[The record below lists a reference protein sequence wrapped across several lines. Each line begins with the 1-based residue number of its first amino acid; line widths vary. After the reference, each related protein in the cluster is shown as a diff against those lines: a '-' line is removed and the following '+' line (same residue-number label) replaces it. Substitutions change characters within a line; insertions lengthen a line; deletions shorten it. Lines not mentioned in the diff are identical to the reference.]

1 MDGSRLMSRLSKT
14 RVVHGNPQ
22 RLPCAHVLTAGGVHL
37 RVLEHFRNMVR
48 SAMLPH
54 AEFLTDMFLV
64 EDGSE
69 GGITV
74 TFLAALD
81 ILRDG
86 RANMCETRRVKS
98 YAGCPGAQAILAFE
112 AGRLSALLG
121 PNDRIIVFTDND
133 VLRNELEPL
142 GLRFIMPVV
151 FEAHENWWA
160 LRERGLLHPVRED
173 DGPALE
179 PPEQESGMGADPT
192 PTPEAPAPTPE
203 VMPAV
208 PPPEAASVPSLAPPP
223 MEVTPSVTPTVPPP
237 DAASVPMST
246 PPSTEVTLTAAPP
259 EAASIPPPAPPPTE
273 VTPMVPPPE
282 AASVPPLAPPPT
294 VTPSVPPLEAA
305 SVPPPAPPM
314 EATPTTVDI
323 SAPPVDT
330 PLLDFPSP
338 PPVAAPV
345 AVLSSQP
352 PPSIIDAP
360 VIMPAQYT
368 DLPPVPRPQ
377 ERSAAAAEAR
387 ALAAAVLKADQ
398 ETRDAEEMRAS
409 EIAFRQRMRGI
420 LGL

>member
-1 MDGSRLMSRLSKT
+1 MSRLSQT

-151 FEAHENWWA
+151 YEAHENWWA
-160 LRERGLLHPVRED
+160 LREKGLLHPVRED

-179 PPEQESGMGADPT
+179 PPEQEGGMGADPT
-192 PTPEAPAPTPE
+192 PTPEVPAPAPPPTEVLPSEAAPVPALAPTPD
-203 VMPAV
+203 AV
-208 PPPEAASVPSLAPPP
+208 PASV
-223 MEVTPSVTPTVPPP
+223 
-237 DAASVPMST
+237 
-246 PPSTEVTLTAAPP
+246 
-259 EAASIPPPAPPPTE
+259 PPPAPPPTE
-273 VTPMVPPPE
+273 VTPPLPPPE
-282 AASVPPLAPPPT
+282 AASIPPPVLAPPEVTPPEAASIPPPPPPPTDIPPVPPPEVASIPPPTEGSPSGPPPEEVAASVTPPPATAPPPT
-294 VTPSVPPLEAA
+294 PTAADIPP
-305 SVPPPAPPM
+305 
-314 EATPTTVDI
+314 
-323 SAPPVDT
+323 PPVDK

-338 PPVAAPV
+338 PPVATPAI
-345 AVLSSQP
+345 VLNSQP

-398 ETRDAEEMRAS
+398 ETRDADEMRAS